1 MKTKAIYFLT
11 LLILSGCA
19 GSLKIQYDGI
29 NANLPAFS
37 ENITIAIWDQREQ
50 VLDGSRKPDFVGYMR
65 SGAGIAY
72 PIGTASGKPIVDDIS
87 SSIASSLEKQ
97 GCTTSIITTSP
108 TEDEHAILDN
118 FAKNGS
124 GKLFLMK
131 CSEYHTDGYGI
142 QNLNY
147 DLLVKIFASDGQLL
161 KEKSFQGDRNLGG
174 SVAWGAGKYKE
185 YMPEG
190 LKALLEEIFNDPEIS
205 SGLSQ

>member
-1 MKTKAIYFLT
+1 MKTKAIYFLAF
-11 LLILSGCA
+11 LILSGCA
-19 GSLKIQYDGI
+19 VSRKIQYDKI
-29 NANLPAFS
+29 NADLPAIT
-37 ENITIAIWDQREQ
+37 ENIALATWDQREQ

-72 PIGTASGKPIVDDIS
+72 PIGTASGKPLADDIS
-87 SSIASSLEKQ
+87 SSIASSLEKK

-108 TEDEHAILDN
+108 ADNENAILN
-118 FAKNGS
+118 NLKNSGS
-124 GKLFLMK
+124 GKLVLIK

-147 DLLVKIFASDGQLL
+147 NLQVKIHASDGQLV

-174 SVAWGAGKYKE
+174 SVAWGPGKYKE

-190 LKALLEEIFNDPEIS
+190 LKTLLEEIFNDPEIS